1 MRLRSAFL
9 VVPLV
14 TSLVAASLLTS
25 VAPANATDLTG
36 TAPASTVLAQL
47 TVAPANPA
55 GYDRSLF
62 VHWIDADSNGCDTRQ
77 EVLIRTSSVPVTKST
92 GCTITAGSWTSW
104 YDGATWTAPSDV
116 DIDHLVPLGEA
127 WASGASAWTPD
138 QRRAYANDLALPVAL
153 QAVTDNVNQA
163 KGDRDP
169 AQWMPP
175 LAGVAC
181 QYATDWVL
189 VKYRWNL
196 TIDTAEQ
203 STLAGILSGSCGSTV
218 VAVPAKAGTSVSA
231 GAGRLAGGDRYATAV
246 AVSGQY
252 QTGVPVAYVA
262 SGMNFPDA
270 LSAAP
275 AAAKHGGPLLL
286 TAPGSLPAVVRSELQ
301 RLAPD
306 TIVVAGGAGSVSDA
320 VFNELRTLAPHIR
333 RDAGASR
340 YSTSIAINTAAFAG
354 GSAAVFVATGRNFP
368 DALAAS
374 AAAGAKGEPVLLIDG
389 ASSAV
394 DQATLNLMTTLGVT
408 KVSIAGGTG
417 VVSTSIENQLRS
429 RLGTSNVVRLSGTD
443 RYHTASAIN
452 RAAFTSSPTVY
463 FASGTGFADALA
475 GAALAGRDHNAL
487 YVVPNNCVPDF
498 VKSDLTALGTTQR
511 TLLGGT
517 ATLGAGVANL
527 TTCATA
533 APPKPPAPPT
543 KPANPGDS
551 KNCSDFATHAAA
563 VAWFNFY
570 FPYYG
575 DVARLDANHDGN
587 PCESLP

>member
-9 VVPLV
+9 VA
-14 TSLVAASLLTS
+14 SLVAASLFTS
-25 VAPANATDLTG
+25 VVPANATDLTG
-36 TAPASTVLAQL
+36 TATASTVLAQL
-47 TVAPANPA
+47 AVAPANPA

-62 VHWIDADSNGCDTRQ
+62 VHWIDADANGCDTRQ
-77 EVLIRTSSVPVTKST
+77 EVLIRSSTVPVTKST
-92 GCTITAGSWTSW
+92 GCTITAGKWTSW

-127 WASGASAWTPD
+127 WASGASSWTAD
-138 QRRAYANDLALPVAL
+138 QRRAYANDLSLPVAL

-175 LAGVAC
+175 VAGVAC
-181 QYATDWVL
+181 RYATDWVL

-203 STLAGILSGSCGSTV
+203 ATLSGILSGSCGGTV
-218 VAVPAKAGTSVSA
+218 VSVPAKAGTAVSA
-231 GAGRLAGGDRYATAV
+231 GAGRLAGADRYATSV

-252 QTGVPVAYVA
+252 PTGVPVVYVA

-275 AAAKHGGPLLL
+275 AAAKQGGPLLL

-320 VFNELRTLAPHIR
+320 VFAELSTLAPHIR
-333 RDAGASR
+333 RDAGATR
-340 YSTSIAINTAAFAG
+340 YATSIAVNTAAFPG
-354 GSAAVFVATGRNFP
+354 GSTAVFVATGRNFP

-394 DQATLNLMTTLGVT
+394 DPATLNLMTTLGVT
-408 KVSIAGGTG
+408 QVSIAGGTG
-417 VVSTSIENQLRS
+417 VVSTSIESQLRS
-429 RLGTSNVVRLSGTD
+429 RFGSSNVVRLAGLD
-443 RYHTASAIN
+443 RYRTASAIN
-452 RAAFTSSPTVY
+452 RANFTSSPTVY
-463 FASGTGFADALA
+463 LAAGTGFADALA
-475 GAALAGRDHNAL
+475 GAALAGRDHDAL
-487 YVVPNNCVPDF
+487 YVVPSTCVPDF
-498 VKSDLTALGTTQR
+498 VKSDLTALGTTQH

-517 ATLGAGVANL
+517 GTLTSGVANL
-527 TTCATA
+527 TTCVTTPPPA
-533 APPKPPAPPT
+533 PKPPVPPAP
-543 KPANPGDS
+543 PANPGDS
-551 KNCSDFATHAAA
+551 KNCSDFATQAAA
-563 VAWFNFY
+563 QAWYNYY

-575 DVARLDANHDGN
+575 DVANLDGN
-587 PCESLP
+587 DNDGIVCESLP